1 MKGTDTDAAIDY
13 PELSLVDGDD
23 NGFVTLRAF
32 YTLYKYRE
40 NYEQSNPEFEIVA
53 TAKETA
59 LSYGTPSTARLAIQ
73 VRYYINCVQPPAL
86 TQEFDNT
93 ANEGTAKDDFIIYG
107 YKEGRKDFAL
117 SSPFQVV
124 KVCTIKYSLIHKS
137 WNRNCT
143 QYY

>member
-1 MKGTDTDAAIDY
+1 MVEGQRDWTLSSPFQVESFCQIQYKLVLKGTDTDAAIDY

-59 LSYGTPSTARLAIQ
+59 LSYGTSSTARLAIQ
-73 VRYYINCVQPPAL
+73 VKYYINCVQPPA
-86 TQEFDNT
+86 
-93 ANEGTAKDDFIIYG
+93 
-107 YKEGRKDFAL
+107 
-117 SSPFQVV
+117 
-124 KVCTIKYSLIHKS
+124 
-137 WNRNCT
+137 
-143 QYY
+143 